1 MNVSFLCTLNRT
13 VNWNKQK
20 VSQAQPGSRRPH
32 IMCLRWNEG
41 QSPIYNN
48 EPLAAWSRGAC
59 AVRRGLLQPQ
69 TGRPVTKH
77 CTAAAAAHGL
87 TTTTTAP
94 GHWHARS
101 TRPAWQN
108 TTRTHPG
115 GEEKTP
121 QWVTDVWLRGGGV
134 FAVLYCAPPPTVI
147 FWRGRRCFPFLCG
160 PLSGYFPPSELSY
173 SGRPVEG
180 AASRAARQ
188 LCGCFFFFSPLFFF
202 SFSRSLSLSLTPLL
216 LLLLLYLG
224 KSSGKSGH
232 IYCSQTGSANVRPA
246 ANPVDSG
253 HILDPSLLFDPAA
266 VLAEARL
273 I

>member
-1 MNVSFLCTLNRT
+1 
-13 VNWNKQK
+13 
-20 VSQAQPGSRRPH
+20 
-32 IMCLRWNEG
+32 MCLRWNEG

-77 CTAAAAAHGL
+77 CTAAAAAYGL

-94 GHWHARS
+94 GHWHTRS

-134 FAVLYCAPPPTVI
+134 FAVLYCA
-147 FWRGRRCFPFLCG
+147 
-160 PLSGYFPPSELSY
+160 FPPHGNIL
-173 SGRPVEG
+173 
-180 AASRAARQ
+180 ARA
-188 LCGCFFFFSPLFFF
+188 PL
-202 SFSRSLSLSLTPLL
+202 LSLSLRSS
-216 LLLLLYLG
+216 LG
-224 KSSGKSGH
+224 
-232 IYCSQTGSANVRPA
+232 
-246 ANPVDSG
+246 
-253 HILDPSLLFDPAA
+253 LFPT
-266 VLAEARL
+266 VGAELFREACRGGR
-273 I
+273 